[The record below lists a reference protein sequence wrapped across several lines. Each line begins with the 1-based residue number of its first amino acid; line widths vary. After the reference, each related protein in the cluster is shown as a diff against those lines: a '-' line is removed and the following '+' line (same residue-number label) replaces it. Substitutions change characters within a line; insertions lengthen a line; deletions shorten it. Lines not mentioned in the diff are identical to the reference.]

1 MKIDVVIDTT
11 CPWCFIG
18 KKRLELLIA
27 NEHNL
32 NFEINWQPYILN
44 PEILPKGMDSEENLY
59 KNSGGKTKYQKSNNT
74 INQLAKNLNIE
85 FNFSKIKR
93 IPNTIDSH
101 RMIKLASYQN
111 MSTEMLESI
120 FQNYFSM
127 GNDIGNRSVLINIGT
142 ELGFARTKLK
152 EYLNSDEDTSEIL
165 RQSQRIFHSGISGI
179 PTFIFNEDLSI
190 SGIQDIRILRRLI
203 NIAEQDINSLFN
215 KAHQSIIE
223 KFKQD
228 EIDYESK

>member
-27 NEHNL
+27 NEPNL

-44 PEILPKGMDSEENLY
+44 PEIPPEGMDSEENLN

-85 FNFSKIKR
+85 LNFSKIKR

-101 RMIKLASYQN
+101 RMIKLASHQN

-127 GNDIGNRSVLINIGT
+127 GNDIGNRSVLISIGT
-142 ELGFARTKLK
+142 ELGFARTKLE

-165 RQSQRIFHSGISGI
+165 RQSQRILHSGISGI

-190 SGIQDIRILRRLI
+190 SGIQDI
-203 NIAEQDINSLFN
+203 EF
-215 KAHQSIIE
+215 
-223 KFKQD
+223 
-228 EIDYESK
+228 